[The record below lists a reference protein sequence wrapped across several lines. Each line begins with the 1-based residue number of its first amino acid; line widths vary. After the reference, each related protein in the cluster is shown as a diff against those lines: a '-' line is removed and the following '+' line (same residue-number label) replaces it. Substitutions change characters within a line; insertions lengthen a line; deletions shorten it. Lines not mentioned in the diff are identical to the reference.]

1 MWLFPE
7 PESGPKM
14 SPPNEVRNE
23 DSGSETAELETHSRD
38 RQKDT
43 FWAEVGDISAKLGPS
58 LGHEP
63 ETSGRGS
70 GDVSG
75 TSRKHLGETWD
86 TSQAQVEHTWA
97 RAGPHLGH
105 KSWTF
110 RRDLGNTP
118 GTSPNHLGETWA
130 TSRAQQTETQKQY
143 AQTPR
148 RNKNQ

>member
-1 MWLFPE
+1 
-7 PESGPKM
+7 M

-43 FWAEVGDISAKLGPS
+43 FWAEVGNLSAKLGPS

-75 TSRKHLGETWD
+75 TSRKHLGET
-86 TSQAQVEHTWA
+86 
-97 RAGPHLGH
+97 
-105 KSWTF
+105 
-110 RRDLGNTP
+110 
-118 GTSPNHLGETWA
+118 GTSRTHLGESWA
-130 TSRAQQTETQKQY
+130 TSRAQVVDI
-143 AQTPR
+143 
-148 RNKNQ
+148 